1 VAGHLKIGNQV
12 TIGSKSGVMRDIAD
26 KQTVLGFPAAPH
38 TQAKRQWLGI
48 QRLPD
53 IQLQLRDL
61 QKQVTALKAQLD

>member
-1 VAGHLKIGNQV
+1 
-12 TIGSKSGVMRDIAD
+12 MRDIAD